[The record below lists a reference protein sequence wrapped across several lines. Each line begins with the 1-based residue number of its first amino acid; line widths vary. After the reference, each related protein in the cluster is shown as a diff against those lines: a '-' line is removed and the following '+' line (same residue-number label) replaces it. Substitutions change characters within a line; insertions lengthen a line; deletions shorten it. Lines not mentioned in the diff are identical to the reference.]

1 MEGLPQ
7 VRIIKA
13 SNGWVLEA
21 RHAGEYESSGE
32 VKVFGFDGETVEDQ
46 LNSFAAALSEID
58 RQIGVTS
65 ENFSSSRIA
74 INVLG
79 VIEQA

>member
-21 RHAGEYESSGE
+21 RHAGDYEASGE
-32 VKVFGFDGETVEDQ
+32 VKVFGFGSEAVDGQ
-46 LNSFAAALSEID
+46 LNSFAAVLSEVD

-65 ENFSSSRIA
+65 EAFSSSRIS

-79 VIEQA
+79 VIE

>member
-13 SNGWVLEA
+13 SNAWVLDA
-21 RHAGEYESSGE
+21 RHAGEYESGGE

-46 LNSFAAALSEID
+46 LNSFAAALSEIA
-58 RQIGVTS
+58 RQLGVTS

>member
-7 VRIIKA
+7 IRIIKA

-21 RHAGEYESSGE
+21 RHAGEYESASD
-32 VKVFGFDGETVEDQ
+32 VKVFGFNGESVEDQ
-46 LNSFAAALSEID
+46 LNSFAAALGEID

-65 ENFSSSRIA
+65 ESFSSSRIS